1 MPNGPM
7 KKEGMQSIKTTKK
20 KTSNKASNN
29 FLVKNVEVN

>member
-7 KKEGMQSIKTTKK
+7 KKEGIQSIKTTKK
-20 KTSNKASNN
+20 NSNKASNN